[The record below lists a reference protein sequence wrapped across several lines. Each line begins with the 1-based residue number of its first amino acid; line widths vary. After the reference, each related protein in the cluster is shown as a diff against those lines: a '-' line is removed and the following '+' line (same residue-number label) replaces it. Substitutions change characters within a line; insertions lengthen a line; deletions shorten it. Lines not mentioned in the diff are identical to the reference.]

1 MAPSLHIDAY
11 VLKLKWFGAGAPD
24 NAPSV
29 TTPGPTPASAMSDT
43 TSSTSSANTSTTV
56 VSGSFLQVI
65 AHYHVKPGL
74 GDQVGAL
81 LVELTEATRREV
93 KNLAYAFYRSP
104 QDPDRYVILEQYTD
118 ASGLDDHRASEH
130 FQRLG
135 FGTIIPMLV
144 SREVTSY
151 VVRTGV
157 DGKPVDAVKA

>member
-1 MAPSLHIDAY
+1 
-11 VLKLKWFGAGAPD
+11 
-24 NAPSV
+24 
-29 TTPGPTPASAMSDT
+29 MSDT
-43 TSSTSSANTSTTV
+43 TSPTASATPSATPSVTA
-56 VSGSFLQVI
+56 SGDSFLQVI

-81 LVELTEATRREV
+81 LVELTAATRREP

-151 VVRTGV
+151 VVRTGT
-157 DGKPVDAVKA
+157 DGRPVDAVKA

>member
-1 MAPSLHIDAY
+1 M
-11 VLKLKWFGAGAPD
+11 PD
-24 NAPSV
+24 S
-29 TTPGPTPASAMSDT
+29 
-43 TSSTSSANTSTTV
+43 TSSTASTNTSTTAAD
-56 VSGSFLQVI
+56 GSFLQVI

-74 GDQVGAL
+74 GEQVGAL
-81 LVELTEATRREV
+81 LVELTEATRREA

-118 ASGLDDHRASEH
+118 AGGLDDHRASEH

-151 VVRTGV
+151 VVRTGA
-157 DGKPVDAVKA
+157 DGKPADAVKT

>member
-1 MAPSLHIDAY
+1 
-11 VLKLKWFGAGAPD
+11 
-24 NAPSV
+24 
-29 TTPGPTPASAMSDT
+29 MSDT
-43 TSSTSSANTSTTV
+43 SSPSAER
-56 VSGSFLQVI
+56 GSFLQVI

-81 LVELTEATRREV
+81 LIELTEATRRET

-104 QDPDRYVILEQYTD
+104 QDPERYVILEQYTD
-118 ASGLDDHRASEH
+118 ASGLDEHRASEH

-151 VVRTGV
+151 VVRTGA
-157 DGKPVDAVKA
+157 DGKPLDAVKA

>member
-1 MAPSLHIDAY
+1 M
-11 VLKLKWFGAGAPD
+11 
-24 NAPSV
+24 
-29 TTPGPTPASAMSDT
+29 
-43 TSSTSSANTSTTV
+43 SSTSTQPTSPSAS
-56 VSGSFLQVI
+56 SAAPAASPAPGSFLQVI

-81 LVELTEATRREV
+81 LLELTAQTRLEP

-118 ASGLDDHRASEH
+118 ASGLDEHRASEH

-151 VVRTGV
+151 MVRTGEQ
-157 DGKPVDAVKA
+157 GQPIDAVKA

>member
-1 MAPSLHIDAY
+1 
-11 VLKLKWFGAGAPD
+11 
-24 NAPSV
+24 
-29 TTPGPTPASAMSDT
+29 MSDT
-43 TSSTSSANTSTTV
+43 TAPSSPLSAA
-56 VSGSFLQVI
+56 SGSFLQVI

-81 LVELTEATRREV
+81 LAELTAATRLEP

-118 ASGLDDHRASEH
+118 ASGLDEHRASGH

-151 VVRTGV
+151 VVRTGA

>member
-1 MAPSLHIDAY
+1 
-11 VLKLKWFGAGAPD
+11 
-24 NAPSV
+24 
-29 TTPGPTPASAMSDT
+29 MSDT
-43 TSSTSSANTSTTV
+43 PSPITSTAPTAPT
-56 VSGSFLQVI
+56 SAGGSFLQVI
-65 AHYHVKPGL
+65 AHYHVKSGL

-81 LVELTEATRREV
+81 LVELTEATRREA

-118 ASGLDDHRASEH
+118 ATGLDEHRASEH

-151 VVRTGV
+151 VVRIGA
-157 DGKPVDAVKA
+157 DGQPVDAVKA

>member
-1 MAPSLHIDAY
+1 M
-11 VLKLKWFGAGAPD
+11 GARQCAIRHDRRPL
-24 NAPSV
+24 PV
-29 TTPGPTPASAMSDT
+29 YAMSAKSD
-43 TSSTSSANTSTTV
+43 STSPTAPTLAG
-56 VSGSFLQVI
+56 GSFLQVI

-81 LVELTEATRREV
+81 LIELTEATRREP

-118 ASGLDDHRASEH
+118 ASGLDEHRASEH

-151 VVRTGV
+151 VVRIAA

>member
-1 MAPSLHIDAY
+1 MSD
-11 VLKLKWFGAGAPD
+11 
-24 NAPSV
+24 
-29 TTPGPTPASAMSDT
+29 MSDT
-43 TSSTSSANTSTTV
+43 TSPTATTATTSV
-56 VSGSFLQVI
+56 GGSFLQVI

-81 LVELTEATRREV
+81 LVELTEATRRES

-104 QDPDRYVILEQYTD
+104 QDPDRYVILEQYAD
-118 ASGLDDHRASEH
+118 ASGLDEHRASEH

-151 VVRTGV
+151 VVRTGA
-157 DGKPVDAVKA
+157 DGQPADAVKA

>member
-1 MAPSLHIDAY
+1 M
-11 VLKLKWFGAGAPD
+11 KLKWFGVGAPD

-29 TTPGPTPASAMSDT
+29 TTPGPTPTSAMSDT
-43 TSSTSSANTSTTV
+43 TSPTVSATPSATA
-56 VSGSFLQVI
+56 SGDSFLQVI

-81 LVELTEATRREV
+81 LVELTAATRREP
-93 KNLAYAFYRSP
+93 KNLGYAFYRSP

-144 SREVTSY
+144 SREVASY

>member
-1 MAPSLHIDAY
+1 
-11 VLKLKWFGAGAPD
+11 
-24 NAPSV
+24 
-29 TTPGPTPASAMSDT
+29 MSDT
-43 TSSTSSANTSTTV
+43 TSPTATATATATTSVGA
-56 VSGSFLQVI
+56 SFLQVI

-81 LVELTEATRREV
+81 LVELTEATRREA

-118 ASGLDDHRASEH
+118 ASGLDEHRASEH

-151 VVRTGV
+151 VVRTGA
-157 DGKPVDAVKA
+157 DGKPADAVKT

>member
-1 MAPSLHIDAY
+1 
-11 VLKLKWFGAGAPD
+11 
-24 NAPSV
+24 
-29 TTPGPTPASAMSDT
+29 MSDT
-43 TSSTSSANTSTTV
+43 NAPATAGPA

-81 LVELTEATRREV
+81 LVELTAATRREP

-118 ASGLDDHRASEH
+118 PSGLDEHRASEH

-151 VVRTGV
+151 VVRTSV
-157 DGKPVDAVKA
+157 DGQPLDAVKA

>member
-1 MAPSLHIDAY
+1 MT
-11 VLKLKWFGAGAPD
+11 
-24 NAPSV
+24 
-29 TTPGPTPASAMSDT
+29 TTPPAT
-43 TSSTSSANTSTTV
+43 
-56 VSGSFLQVI
+56 GSFLQVI

-81 LVELTEATRREV
+81 LVALTAQTRREP
-93 KNLAYAFYRSP
+93 KNLAYDFYRSP

-151 VVRTGV
+151 VVRTGEQ
-157 DGKPVDAVKA
+157 GQAIDAVKT

>member
-1 MAPSLHIDAY
+1 
-11 VLKLKWFGAGAPD
+11 
-24 NAPSV
+24 
-29 TTPGPTPASAMSDT
+29 MSDT
-43 TSSTSSANTSTTV
+43 PSPTSLTATAATTATTSV
-56 VSGSFLQVI
+56 GGSFLQVI

-74 GDQVGAL
+74 GEQVGAL
-81 LVELTEATRREV
+81 LVELTEATRREA

-118 ASGLDDHRASEH
+118 ASGLDEHRASEH

-157 DGKPVDAVKA
+157 DGKPADAVKT

>member
-1 MAPSLHIDAY
+1 
-11 VLKLKWFGAGAPD
+11 
-24 NAPSV
+24 
-29 TTPGPTPASAMSDT
+29 MSDT
-43 TSSTSSANTSTTV
+43 TSPNASTTPSATA
-56 VSGSFLQVI
+56 SGDSFLQVI

-81 LVELTEATRREV
+81 LVELTAATRREP
-93 KNLAYAFYRSP
+93 KNLGYAFYRSP

-118 ASGLDDHRASEH
+118 ASGLDDHRACEH

-151 VVRTGV
+151 VVRTGT